1 MEKSGWLGGWA
12 SEDSS
17 QLVDAQGMQGCRAVI
32 VEKQVEEAGRERGL
46 AIVFCWCLRTFL
58 ALVACLCLAVWLV
71 AVTTAV
77 KCPRKPRV
85 FWVCS
90 CSFCLQAGKRLTNRA
105 QLKPRQPRYI
115 SI

>member
-12 SEDSS
+12 SEDSR

-58 ALVACLCLAVWLV
+58 ALVACL
-71 AVTTAV
+71 
-77 KCPRKPRV
+77 
-85 FWVCS
+85 
-90 CSFCLQAGKRLTNRA
+90 AGGGDHGGEVPKKTPGFLG
-105 QLKPRQPRYI
+105 LLLLLLPSGRQTPH
-115 SI
+115 